1 MEIRTITFLLFSLLS
16 IRRGQGWYTTIE
28 YDSVSSPALQCG
40 GNLTDL
46 KGEFT
51 SPNYPGNYPNYA
63 FCQWLIVSNG
73 SNSVYL
79 DFTYLR
85 LENSGSCSYD
95 SVSVYDGPS
104 TSYRLLAKMCGQQT
118 RSFSSTGPS
127 LTVVFRSDG
136 SVNDRGFHARYE
148 GGVPPTSYGSCR
160 YNCGYQVGSCSCSSS
175 CRYYGNCCHDY
186 NMYCGTT
193 TNSPV
198 TPTGYG
204 TCRYN
209 CGYHAGSCSCSSSC
223 RYYGNCCHDYNM
235 YCGTTTNS
243 PVTPTGYGTCRY
255 NCGYHAGSCSCSSS
269 CRYYGNCC
277 HDYNTYCGT
286 TTESPHDSTAIHPQC
301 GGNLN
306 GSGSFSS
313 PNYPSYY
320 HDNAYCVWRISA
332 LSGQRVVLAI
342 TDVQLENCCSCD
354 YIEVYDGSSL
364 SSRPLGKVCLNSTTE
379 DFHSSSRYLTVL
391 FRSDSSVVSRGF
403 RAHYTSSL
411 PDSAGRV
418 DCSSDNM
425 TIVIQTSYLNSV
437 GYSGYDLYLN
447 DQYCR
452 PSVSSYQ
459 VVFSFAP
466 NTCGTRREFNNGR
479 IVYTNGVRAYKSR
492 SGEITRQSQ
501 FKLQVLCRMEQ
512 DATAQIM
519 YVARE
524 RVEGNITGSGRFN
537 VTMAFYTSGSFN
549 YPVYDSPYVVSPGQY
564 LYVQVRPRRTD
575 SSLVLFLDTC
585 VASPSP
591 HDFHTRT
598 YDLVRNG
605 CKRDSSYYEYS
616 SGSREVAQFRFQA
629 FAFLRSHAEV
639 YLQCKVAIC
648 RANDYSSRCS
658 QGCRTRKARSLR
670 SAANDEAATILLG
683 PIQLRDPKKPEE
695 GFPEESVVQMEV

>member
-160 YNCGYQVGSCSCSSS
+160 YNCGYQV
-175 CRYYGNCCHDY
+175 
-186 NMYCGTT
+186 
-193 TNSPV
+193 
-198 TPTGYG
+198 
-204 TCRYN
+204 
-209 CGYHAGSCSCSSSC
+209 GSCSCSSSC

>member
-16 IRRGQGWYTTIE
+16 VRRGQGWYTTIE
-28 YDSVSSPALQCG
+28 YDSVSSL
-40 GNLTDL
+40 
-46 KGEFT
+46 
-51 SPNYPGNYPNYA
+51 
-63 FCQWLIVSNG
+63 
-73 SNSVYL
+73 
-79 DFTYLR
+79 
-85 LENSGSCSYD
+85 
-95 SVSVYDGPS
+95 
-104 TSYRLLAKMCGQQT
+104 
-118 RSFSSTGPS
+118 
-127 LTVVFRSDG
+127 
-136 SVNDRGFHARYE
+136 
-148 GGVPPTSYGSCR
+148 PPTSYGSCR
-160 YNCGYQVGSCSCSSS
+160 YNCGYHV
-175 CRYYGNCCHDY
+175 
-186 NMYCGTT
+186 
-193 TNSPV
+193 
-198 TPTGYG
+198 
-204 TCRYN
+204 
-209 CGYHAGSCSCSSSC
+209 GSCSCSSSC

-286 TTESPHDSTAIHPQC
+286 TTESPHDSTAIYPQC

-313 PNYPSYY
+313 PYYPSYY
-320 HDNAYCVWRISA
+320 HNNAYCVWRISA
-332 LSGQRVVLAI
+332 LSGQRVVLTI

-403 RAHYTSSL
+403 RADYTSSL

-459 VVFSFAP
+459 VVFSFAL

-492 SGEITRQSQ
+492 SGEITRQSN

-537 VTMAFYTSGSFN
+537 VTMAFYTSGSFQ
-549 YPVYDSPYVVSPGQY
+549 YPVYDSPYVVSPSQY

-591 HDFHTRT
+591 YDFHTRT

-670 SAANDEAATILLG
+670 SAANGETATILLG